1 MPKQTTID
9 NLEKKRNT
17 KAQLEWWKKKQEY
30 LDSDKIAPH
39 QLADIFPVFASR
51 QFVSRFLET
60 FRYWQLIENIP
71 GNIFEC
77 GVADGKFMMS
87 MAHFSSIY
95 EPHHYTRKIIGF
107 DTFTGFTNI
116 SKADKG
122 SGAAHMKKG
131 GLYYY
136 SFEYLKKAIEFY
148 DQNRMIGNIQKV
160 ELVKGDISETLPK
173 YLKDHPATVIGLLHL
188 DLDLY
193 QPTLDVLKIV
203 KNHMA
208 KGSVI
213 VFDEINHDDYP
224 GETLAVMKELK
235 LNTINLKRVK
245 EAAMAGYAIL

>member
-1 MPKQTTID
+1 
-9 NLEKKRNT
+9 
-17 KAQLEWWKKKQEY
+17 
-30 LDSDKIAPH
+30 
-39 QLADIFPVFASR
+39 
-51 QFVSRFLET
+51 
-60 FRYWQLIENIP
+60 
-71 GNIFEC
+71 
-77 GVADGKFMMS
+77 
-87 MAHFSSIY
+87 
-95 EPHHYTRKIIGF
+95 
-107 DTFTGFTNI
+107 
-116 SKADKG
+116 
-122 SGAAHMKKG
+122 MKKG
-131 GLYYY
+131 GLYYD
-136 SFEYLKKAIEFY
+136 SFDYLKKAIEFY

-208 KGSVI
+208 KGSII

-245 EAAMAGYAIL
+245 EASMAGYTIL